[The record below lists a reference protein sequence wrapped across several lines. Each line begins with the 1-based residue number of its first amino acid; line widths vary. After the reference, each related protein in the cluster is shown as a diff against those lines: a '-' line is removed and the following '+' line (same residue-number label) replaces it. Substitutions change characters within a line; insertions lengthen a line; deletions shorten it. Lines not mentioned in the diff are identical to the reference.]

1 MKKGKIIFGGGLFII
16 ILYILILVQAYIT
29 IYNSNMLMK
38 FGLSITFELIN
49 IIIMLSVL
57 TECVLQKTL
66 KFAYAVSGIMVMLLY
81 TVFQN
86 VVNLV
91 SFMEISN
98 NWLILCNIILLF
110 IYSLVSIP
118 LYIMGRR

>member
-57 TECVLQKTL
+57 TECVLHKTL

-91 SFMEISN
+91 SFIEISN